1 MASGTINFPTGGSS
15 YKTITGRINWEVVS
29 INSGVYPPQSKV
41 HTKLYAKVGTGGT
54 TGKSWNGY
62 VQVGDNSRHSF
73 SSLSS
78 STTISGSYVLLK
90 EYDDWITHN
99 ADGSK
104 TVTISGKV
112 GGPSG
117 TSISGVS
124 SSGSGSANLG
134 TILTSS
140 SIISVTNGTTPYKPS
155 VVFKP
160 TSSSFKFKIK
170 YSYGSWSY
178 TTDFISPSST
188 NNYTYNGYTIN
199 SEDIAQYMSTS
210 SANFTASLTTYD
222 SNNNQIGT
230 VSTKQFTV
238 TLNESYKPSV
248 SIGEVSD
255 IAGIIPSSWGI
266 LVQGKSKLSF
276 SISATA
282 SEGSTIKSYS
292 TDVAGVKYQTQ
303 NIETDFILSSGKI
316 TTTVTDSRGRTGSS
330 NKDYVVYP
338 YSEPIITV
346 ANVDRCDENGNITD
360 KGNYLKYSFSSNI
373 SPCANKNSAT
383 YSLGYKLSTS
393 DTYTYVNISND
404 VNDLLLSGVIFDPE
418 LEYNIQF
425 KVIDSLNSVKTTT
438 LNLGTP
444 FRLVH
449 YNKNK
454 KAIAI
459 GKSSKA
465 GSDEKLLEIALPL
478 SFEEESKNS
487 VLGVVYPTG
496 GTTGQV
502 LSKKT
507 DVDYDVEWKTLGAD
521 EAPIG
526 SITASVASGTTS
538 MNSFT
543 AWSWKTVPLSR
554 VMRQVN
560 SSFALEGNFLVN
572 KSNKTI
578 NVLVSANGMFYNNSS
593 SSITYDVGIFNNTS
607 MIADAYLS
615 CNPKSWNSVQLS
627 SILLSIN
634 PDDKISLTVR
644 FGADTTANVNGEGT
658 YITIQELEVP
668 VFFGNDSAIVES
680 GSNANGTYVKYSD
693 GRMECYKRVTQTG
706 VKLTGTWYGLYI
718 NENDTTVDLGNYAAT
733 FIEEPVVNITY
744 MGGNGCWIINNNYH
758 SASSPGKVQL
768 CTVSSRTIG
777 TCILD
782 VTAKGRWK

>member
-1 MASGTINFPTGGSS
+1 MASGTIDFPTGGSS

-134 TILTSS
+134 TIQTSS

-199 SEDIAQYMSTS
+199 SEDIAQYMSAS

-303 NIETDFILSSGKI
+303 NVETDFILSSGKI

-330 NKDYVVYP
+330 SKDYVVYP

-465 GSDEKLLEIALPL
+465 GSNEKLLEIALPL

-487 VLGVVYPTG
+487 VLDVVYPTG

-507 DVDYDVEWKTLGAD
+507 DADYGVEWKTL
-521 EAPIG
+521 I
-526 SITASVASGTTS
+526 
-538 MNSFT
+538 
-543 AWSWKTVPLSR
+543 
-554 VMRQVN
+554 
-560 SSFALEGNFLVN
+560 
-572 KSNKTI
+572 
-578 NVLVSANGMFYNNSS
+578 
-593 SSITYDVGIFNNTS
+593 
-607 MIADAYLS
+607 
-615 CNPKSWNSVQLS
+615 
-627 SILLSIN
+627 
-634 PDDKISLTVR
+634 
-644 FGADTTANVNGEGT
+644 
-658 YITIQELEVP
+658 
-668 VFFGNDSAIVES
+668 ES
-680 GSNANGTYVKYSD
+680 GSNSNGNYIKYSD
-693 GRMECYKRVTQTG
+693 GTMICYKTV
-706 VKLTGTWYGLYI
+706 TGTAQITEQYYGYFYHTPDGKYF
-718 NENDTTVDLGNYAAT
+718 NLGDYAMP
-733 FIEEPVVNITY
+733 FIERPICSIQFR
-744 MGGNGCWIINNNYH
+744 GGNCQWIGSMQNQ
-758 SASSPGKVQL
+758 SATHAGDLQ
-768 CTVSSRTIG
+768 
-777 TCILD
+777 ILSVTSKTAGAYYD
-782 VTAKGRWK
+782 VIAIGRWK